1 MLSWLENYSKS
12 ELILKV
18 VIYIKKKINKSP

>member
-18 VIYIKKKINKSP
+18 VICIKKSINQSP